1 MSSYLNKWSFAAT
14 WLLALTVAL
23 SMAAGTISLAAWVSL
38 ALIGLMPPV
47 MLIVFF
53 NTPERTTAEI
63 IRDVEAGRS
72 L

>member
-1 MSSYLNKWSFAAT
+1 VASYLNKWSLIAA

-23 SMAAGTISLAAWVSL
+23 SVAAGTISLAAWVGL

-47 MLIVFF
+47 MLIMFF

-72 L
+72 R